1 VVEPYPILKNDG
13 VKVSWDDEIPNM
25 NGKIKFIFQSPP
37 TSNDVYYHGFY
48 HGFYHRFYHIYD
60 TIHDKYMFLSK
71 PSITIHDHPWFFL
84 VEKNTSRCHC
94 ASLHHPLSGNIPNVP
109 QLKTCGDFLVT
120 FGSSFSEPSHRVQKA
135 QNQKKWPHWDFA
147 SGWESNRIHMGY
159 YWDINGIQMAGWWYT
174 YPSQK

>member
-1 VVEPYPILKNDG
+1 MVEPYPILKNDG

-71 PSITIHDHPWFFL
+71 PSITIHNHPWSSMVLFSRKKHKPVSLCIFTSSLKWKYTQCSPTQNVWRFF
-84 VEKNTSRCHC
+84 
-94 ASLHHPLSGNIPNVP
+94 
-109 QLKTCGDFLVT
+109 GDF
-120 FGSSFSEPSHRVQKA
+120 RVQLQRA
-135 QNQKKWPHWDFA
+135 QSSGPESPEPKKMATLGF
-147 SGWESNRIHMGY
+147 RI
-159 YWDINGIQMAGWWYT
+159 WLGI
-174 YPSQK
+174 